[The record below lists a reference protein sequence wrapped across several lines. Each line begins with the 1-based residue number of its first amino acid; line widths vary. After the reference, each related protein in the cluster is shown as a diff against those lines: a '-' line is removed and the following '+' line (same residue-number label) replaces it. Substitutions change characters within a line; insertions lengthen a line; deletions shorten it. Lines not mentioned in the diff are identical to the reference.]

1 MNTLARAAVVAGFS
15 LSGMGASAA
24 DFTGRWAV
32 SMTTDSGVCEKSE
45 SYFVA
50 IDGGRV
56 RYIAPAG
63 EPGPSVSGSV
73 SPSGAVDL
81 GIQKGMARAEVVGR
95 LAGSSG
101 GGTWKAVGF
110 CSGRWSAQKRGSVQ
124 AAN

>member
-1 MNTLARAAVVAGFS
+1 MNTLGRVVSVAGFGLAAS
-15 LSGMGASAA
+15 GASAA

-32 SMTTDSGVCEKSE
+32 SMMTDSGVCEKNE

-63 EPGPSVSGSV
+63 EPGPAVTGSV

-81 GIQKGMARAEVVGR
+81 GIQKGMARADVVGR
-95 LAGSSG
+95 LQGNSGS
-101 GGTWKAVGF
+101 GTWKAVGF
-110 CSGRWSAQKRGSVQ
+110 CAGRWSAQKRGPVQ
-124 AAN
+124 ASN

>member
-1 MNTLARAAVVAGFS
+1 MTTLARAAAVAGFGV
-15 LSGMGASAA
+15 LACPAVAA

-32 SMTTDSGVCEKSE
+32 NMTTDSGVCDKSE

-63 EPGPSVSGSV
+63 EPGPSVTGSV
-73 SPSGAVDL
+73 SASGAVDL
-81 GIQKGMARAEVVGR
+81 GIQKGMARAEVVGQLR
-95 LAGSSG
+95 GSSG
-101 GGTWKAVGF
+101 GGTWKAAGF
-110 CSGRWSAQKRGSVQ
+110 CTGRWSARKRGPVQ